1 MKFIFD
7 NFRWL
12 LASFLLFFLSSFGQT
27 TFISVFAGEIQE
39 DFNLSNGTW
48 GLFYMIGTLSSAVVM
63 LWLGGLTDMF
73 RARFLGSIFLFL
85 LAASC
90 ISMSLVKSIYLLPF
104 IIFAL
109 RLTGQGM
116 TSHVASVSIG
126 RWFVA
131 TRGKA
136 ISISHLGHSL
146 GEAVLPIAF
155 VALIALVGWRLSWF
169 SSAMVLLVS
178 IPFFIFLLNKERSP
192 KNTVEESESFGL
204 DGKHWTR
211 KETIKHPLFWFLL
224 PTLLGPAAF
233 STAFFFFHVHYAET
247 KGWSHLQIVSLFPV
261 FTISAVLS
269 MVFSGIIIDRF
280 NSIKLM
286 SFYMIPAI
294 FGFLILS
301 ISNSLLFASIGMSL
315 IGITSGVGGTLS
327 SSFWAEIYGTKNL
340 GSIKALAT
348 SIMVLGSA
356 LGPGITGYIIDL
368 GYDFTDQMP
377 WISLYYVIATILAFV
392 GLKKSINR

>member
-27 TFISVFAGEIQE
+27 TFISIFAGEIQE

-48 GLFYMIGTLSSAVVM
+48 GLFYMVGTLSSAVVM
-63 LWLGGLTDMF
+63 LWLGGLTDIF

-85 LAASC
+85 LATSC
-90 ISMSLVKSIYLLPF
+90 IAMSLVKSMYLLPF

-155 VALIALVGWRLSWF
+155 VALIALVGWRLSWI
-169 SSAMVLLVS
+169 SSAMVLVVS
-178 IPFFIFLLNKERSP
+178 IPF
-192 KNTVEESESFGL
+192 
-204 DGKHWTR
+204 
-211 KETIKHPLFWFLL
+211 
-224 PTLLGPAAF
+224 
-233 STAFFFFHVHYAET
+233 
-247 KGWSHLQIVSLFPV
+247 LFPY
-261 FTISAVLS
+261 
-269 MVFSGIIIDRF
+269 
-280 NSIKLM
+280 SIR
-286 SFYMIPAI
+286 
-294 FGFLILS
+294 
-301 ISNSLLFASIGMSL
+301 
-315 IGITSGVGGTLS
+315 
-327 SSFWAEIYGTKNL
+327 
-340 GSIKALAT
+340 
-348 SIMVLGSA
+348 SA
-356 LGPGITGYIIDL
+356 LQKTL
-368 GYDFTDQMP
+368 
-377 WISLYYVIATILAFV
+377 
-392 GLKKSINR
+392 